1 MIAMVLG
8 GPLPQTAS
16 TVPFARPVRADP
28 APDARAPGV
37 ARLVG
42 GLIGYAHWPQPRTAL
57 TLCRMGTTRLGGELG
72 DAGGIARLPIVLRDL
87 APGTAAAPQ
96 GCDILYLGA
105 MPTALQQKAIMAI
118 HGQPVLSIAE
128 DDPDCRSGA
137 MFCLV
142 ERGEELSFRLNLD
155 AVSRGTVRIDPRVL
169 RLFADDGGRP

>member
-8 GPLPQTAS
+8 SPLPQTIS
-16 TVPFARPVRADP
+16 TVPFARPIRVDLAPDVRAP
-28 APDARAPGV
+28 SV

-42 GLIGYAHWPQPRTAL
+42 GLIGYARWPQPRTSL
-57 TLCRMGTTRLGGELG
+57 TLCRMGTTRLGGGLG
-72 DAGGIARLPIVLRDL
+72 DAGGISPLPVILRDI
-87 APGTAAAPQ
+87 APGTAAGAL

-105 MPTALQQKAIMAI
+105 MPAALQQKAIMAI

-128 DDPDCRSGA
+128 DDVDCRSGA
-137 MFCLV
+137 MFCLI
-142 ERGEELSFRLNLD
+142 ERGDELSFRLNLD